1 MRPLWLRRS
10 RASNARRRVGRAI
23 SSAALAAALLPALVA
38 ADPAQ
43 GADSPMVI
51 GVSSLPR
58 HFDTDA
64 EEVASVESWLGQP
77 FGVIRVFKQW
87 DEPFPNPYE
96 SWALGTGHRLV
107 VSLKSERLNGSPIKW
122 DDIAN
127 ATPGTGLHDYVA
139 QLATKIAALDQ
150 PVYFIF
156 HHEPE
161 VKGHEI
167 YGEAPQFIAA
177 WRNVVGIFRSAGAS
191 NVKFMLTLTDHA
203 YRVPVTD
210 ARTADNWYPGDD
222 YVDAIGA
229 DTYNWYNCRVV
240 GGDWTSL
247 ELLLGGHRRFG
258 ERHPTKELWLPEL
271 GSVEDPANPDRKA
284 TWFNDARAM
293 FKKAEW
299 RQYKGVIYFNSE
311 HNNSRFPD
319 CDWWLDS
326 SDESIGAFGQWM
338 NDPFFGGDGGTPPP
352 PSIRIID
359 SIDRGGLGYKPAG
372 RETPTTTMITTTAT
386 T

>member
-1 MRPLWLRRS
+1 
-10 RASNARRRVGRAI
+10 
-23 SSAALAAALLPALVA
+23 
-38 ADPAQ
+38 
-43 GADSPMVI
+43 MVI
-51 GVSSLPR
+51 GVSSLPH

-64 EEVASVESWLGQP
+64 EEVANVESWLGQP
-77 FGVIRVFKQW
+77 FGAIRVFKQW

-96 SWALGTGHRLV
+96 AWALGTGHRLV
-107 VSLKSERLNGSPIKW
+107 VSLKSERFNGAPIKW
-122 DDIAN
+122 DDVAN
-127 ATPGTGLHDYVA
+127 AAPGSGLYDYVA
-139 QLATKIAALDQ
+139 QLATKIAALGQ
-150 PVYFIF
+150 PMYFIF

-161 VKGHEI
+161 VKGHEM

-177 WRNVVGIFRSAGAS
+177 WRNVVGIFRAAGAS

-203 YRVPVTD
+203 YRVPSTD

-229 DTYNWYNCRVV
+229 DTYNWYNCRVA

-258 ERHPTKELWLPEL
+258 ALHPTKELWLPEL
-271 GSVEDPANPDRKA
+271 GSVEDPANADRKA
-284 TWFNDARAM
+284 TWFNDARAL
-293 FKKAEW
+293 FQKAEW

-311 HNNSRFPD
+311 HNNDRFPD

-326 SDESIGAFGQWM
+326 SDESLAAFGQWM

-352 PSIRIID
+352 PSIRIIN
-359 SIDRGGLGYKPAG
+359 SIDRGGLGYKPAV
-372 RETPTTTMITTTAT
+372 RETPPTTTA
-386 T
+386 